1 MISTKMQQINENL
14 TSNPNKSLEPMRVEV
29 EWYSYAMNF
38 SIVLP
43 FLPFQSTFA
52 KSYYEKS
59 LPRWLSVVVHYYVEK
74 LVPPT
79 LCCVWRFSDGLKQNF
94 PAFFCTSRILCS
106 LQTRITTKYFY
117 MAMAWWPMVS
127 KYTVL
132 RKFFKAVLPN
142 WCCVNLLHR
151 SLALLIN
158 NKTTSSVLHN
168 TAKSATFL
176 LSKWLSHMQ
185 KTSLSMLACG
195 EIIIYARQIG
205 AEHCF
210 QRLMWPQTIW

>member
-1 MISTKMQQINENL
+1 
-14 TSNPNKSLEPMRVEV
+14 
-29 EWYSYAMNF
+29 
-38 SIVLP
+38 
-43 FLPFQSTFA
+43 
-52 KSYYEKS
+52 
-59 LPRWLSVVVHYYVEK
+59 
-74 LVPPT
+74 
-79 LCCVWRFSDGLKQNF
+79 
-94 PAFFCTSRILCS
+94 
-106 LQTRITTKYFY
+106 
-117 MAMAWWPMVS
+117 MAWPMVS

-210 QRLMWPQTIW
+210 QRMMRPQIIRWLYSIGFSFFAHDIMKEGYARIGSFLKAILINLSKYLLTYMGVFLFVV

>member
-1 MISTKMQQINENL
+1 MQQIHENL
-14 TSNPNKSLEPMRVEV
+14 TIYQSQQIFGAHASWGWMICLCHEFLSRAAIPSFPIDLRKKLLWKIPSPLTVSSSTLLRREV
-29 EWYSYAMNF
+29 GALNFVLRLTVLRWAQAKLPCIFFVPPGFYA
-38 SIVLP
+38 
-43 FLPFQSTFA
+43 
-52 KSYYEKS
+52 
-59 LPRWLSVVVHYYVEK
+59 HYK
-74 LVPPT
+74 LVSQQM
-79 LCCVWRFSDGLKQNF
+79 L
-94 PAFFCTSRILCS
+94 
-106 LQTRITTKYFY
+106 
-117 MAMAWWPMVS
+117 MAWPMVS

-210 QRLMWPQTIW
+210 HRLMWPQTVW

>member
-1 MISTKMQQINENL
+1 MISAKMQQINENL
-14 TSNPNKSLEPMRVEV
+14 TSNPNKSLEPIRVEV

-94 PAFFCTSRILCS
+94 PAFF
-106 LQTRITTKYFY
+106 
-117 MAMAWWPMVS
+117 
-127 KYTVL
+127 
-132 RKFFKAVLPN
+132 VLPGFYAYYKLVSQQN
-142 WCCVNLLHR
+142 NSIWRWHGPWSLNIQCCGNFSRPFCQTDVV
-151 SLALLIN
+151 LIFY
-158 NKTTSSVLHN
+158 TEV
-168 TAKSATFL
+168 
-176 LSKWLSHMQ
+176 
-185 KTSLSMLACG
+185 
-195 EIIIYARQIG
+195 
-205 AEHCF
+205 
-210 QRLMWPQTIW
+210 